1 MEGRRVFFSCDGSLG
16 FSSLSLAPFGSG
28 QWNGLGIG
36 RCRGHLEDLVGKTR
50 DKTQGMFW
58 GLGARDV
65 HVLFC
70 LLVSFVCWMSD
81 VLDLYVSWIYVHM
94 NKVFKE
100 MLYLF
105 CLACTC
111 ILHTTRKALSH
122 LMWLNLFIP
131 YHTWTDLASGPHT
144 ARNLWIAKF
153 LILRHHQVLLLLI
166 PVVFQFRQ
174 LGMINVSF
182 QTMSLFTRHLNCKA

>member
-1 MEGRRVFFSCDGSLG
+1 MDWE
-16 FSSLSLAPFGSG
+16 
-28 QWNGLGIG
+28 
-36 RCRGHLEDLVGKTR
+36 LEDVVVTWKIWSEKHVTKRRGC
-50 DKTQGMFW
+50 
-58 GLGARDV
+58 LGAWGQRCACF
-65 HVLFC
+65 VLLFVGFFC
-70 LLVSFVCWMSD
+70 WLNFRCFGCVW
-81 VLDLYVSWIYVHM
+81 SWIYVHM

-105 CLACTC
+105 CLAYTC

-144 ARNLWIAKF
+144 ARNLRIAKF

-174 LGMINVSF
+174 LGMITPWKFNIGPENIPSQKESSLPTIIF
-182 QTMSLFTRHLNCKA
+182 QGLC